1 MQNSRINLRV
11 TEDELADVKGQ
22 AASAGLSLSAYAR
35 KRILGMTVTSKVDMK
50 LYNELKKQGG
60 LVKHIVNASGGRYS
74 DKTRE
79 ALDALTSCVRRLE
92 KELFH
97 HDR

>member
-35 KRILGMTVTSKVDMK
+35 KRILGMTVTSKVDMTGSADRPPTRR
-50 LYNELKKQGG
+50 QITAGG
-60 LVKHIVNASGGRYS
+60 S
-74 DKTRE
+74 
-79 ALDALTSCVRRLE
+79 RRAMA
-92 KELFH
+92 
-97 HDR
+97 RR